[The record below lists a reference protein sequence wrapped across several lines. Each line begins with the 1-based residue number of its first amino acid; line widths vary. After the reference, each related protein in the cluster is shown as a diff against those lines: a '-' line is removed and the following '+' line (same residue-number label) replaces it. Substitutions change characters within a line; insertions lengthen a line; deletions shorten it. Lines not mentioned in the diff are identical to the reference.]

1 MQSLEDLISTPLEGR
16 LIRAREISLRLGIS
30 IPTLYGWM
38 KTENFPQRGRLGR
51 NSVAWRGDEIQ
62 RWLDNLRDE
71 NE

>member
-16 LIRAREISLRLGIS
+16 LIRAKEISLRLGIS

-38 KTENFPQRGRLGR
+38 KTESFPQRVRLGR